1 MSTALYRKWRSQ
13 TFDEL
18 VGQEH
23 VTRTLRNALRSAR
36 TTHAYLF
43 TGPRGTGKT
52 STARILAKAL
62 NCAAPEAER
71 PCNRCDRCVAV
82 NEGRYIDLLEIDAAS
97 NNGVDDVR
105 DLREKVGFR
114 PADGPYRVYIIDEV
128 HMLSKPAFNALLKT
142 LEEPPDH
149 VRFILATTEPHALPA
164 TVISRCQRF
173 DFRRIPVPEIVDHLR
188 HIVEAEGRSAEDD
201 ALTAIARS
209 AQGGMRDA
217 ISLLDQLLSAGDGAV
232 TFAQVREAMGAVSSL
247 SVIDFV
253 DAIAHHAP
261 ADGLRILQGI
271 GAGGGS
277 LAEFNRQLVEHLRG
291 LLMMQT
297 ARDAGLLG
305 ELPLENQQAIQRQAQ
320 SLSAGQTLY
329 AIKRFG
335 AAQQEMKSSV
345 QPSLPLELALIECVQ
360 GPAQAPAAGA
370 AQPQVIYVPQPP
382 AAQPGVFGAPG
393 MQPPPVPSG
402 THAPIHGI
410 PAAQAPAAAPGAG
423 SAPSATQDAP
433 EPEAPPVDE
442 AAIQRFRSSLNAFK
456 AVIKK
461 RCGIQVAAALN
472 NVLDI
477 SIGANQVAFAFGN
490 NPFARDMIAKPDV
503 QPVVVE
509 ELSRM
514 LGSSVTLDCQLGLK
528 AKLHASVQAAGGGAI
543 GSPDDL
549 LNYAVEE
556 LRAEVKAEAKGA
568 RKTAASTAA
577 ANSADPQATDP
588 QAAVRAAAD

>member
-23 VTRTLRNALRSAR
+23 VTRTLQNALRGER

-62 NCAAPEAER
+62 NCAAPEGDR
-71 PCNRCDRCVAV
+71 PCNQCARCIAV

-173 DFRRIPVPEIVDHLR
+173 DFRRIPVPEIVSHLR
-188 HIVEAEGRSAEDD
+188 HIVEAEGRSADDD
-201 ALTAIARS
+201 ALSAIARS

-232 TFAQVREAMGAVSSL
+232 TFAQVRAALGAVSTL

-253 DAIAHHAP
+253 DAIAKQAA
-261 ADGLRILQGI
+261 ADGLHILQGI
-271 GAGGGS
+271 GSSGGS

-291 LLMMQT
+291 LLLLQT
-297 ARDAGLLG
+297 ARDPALLG
-305 ELPLENQQAIQRQAQ
+305 ELSLESQNAIQRQVKLLNPAQ
-320 SLSAGQTLY
+320 TVF

-335 AAQQEMKSSV
+335 AAQLELKSST
-345 QPSLPLELALIECVQ
+345 QPQLPLELALIETIQ
-360 GPAQAPAAGA
+360 SLAAP
-370 AQPQVIYVPQPP
+370 
-382 AAQPGVFGAPG
+382 
-393 MQPPPVPSG
+393 
-402 THAPIHGI
+402 
-410 PAAQAPAAAPGAG
+410 APAAASAAAPVAAPAPSSAAQPVGAG
-423 SAPSATQDAP
+423 QPVAAGQQAHAPRQAP
-433 EPEAPPVDE
+433 AGQLGERPAPPAAHSGQPASDSSRGAGAAAEPPVADEPDAPPVDT
-442 AAIQRFRSSLNAFK
+442 AAIERFRANLATFK
-456 AVIKK
+456 NNIKK
-461 RCGIQVAAALN
+461 RCGPKVSAALN
-472 NVLDI
+472 NVVDI
-477 SIGANQVAFAFGN
+477 SIGGNQVAFAFGN
-490 NPFARDMIAKPDV
+490 NSFAREMIAEPEV
-503 QPVVVE
+503 MEVVID
-509 ELSRM
+509 ELTRM
-514 LGSSVTLDCQLGLK
+514 LGSRVTLDCQVTAQ
-528 AKLHASVQAAGGGAI
+528 AKLRASP
-543 GSPDDL
+543 GSSSAPRGTPDDL
-549 LNYAVEE
+549 VQFAVDV
-556 LRAEVKAEAKGA
+556 LQAEVKNDE
-568 RKTAASTAA
+568 
-577 ANSADPQATDP
+577 
-588 QAAVRAAAD
+588 